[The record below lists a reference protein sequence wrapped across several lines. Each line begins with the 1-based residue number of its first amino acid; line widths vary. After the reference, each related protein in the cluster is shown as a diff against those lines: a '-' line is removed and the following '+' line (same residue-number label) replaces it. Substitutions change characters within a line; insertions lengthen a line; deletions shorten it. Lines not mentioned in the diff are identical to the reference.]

1 MDWLS
6 TLLQVGSAALGSGGG
21 AAKSGGGGSYWPAL
35 LSGLGNIASSFQAVP
50 NPGASRKDYEK
61 ANRINLLAGLF
72 GSGLSAAGGIMQKNQ
87 ESDVYSSL
95 ADILSGKQTFSGQAI
110 PGQAA
115 GISPTEGV
123 SPVPGQTVGVPPT
136 QDMPYGVDGMVP
148 PQQGAANVP
157 LPTPT
162 PAIPTSTAQRIFEL
176 AKQYPSMSKQL
187 LEMGI
192 QQRAQEEESALKRA
206 EILRKAAGVDL
217 SKYATAMEVAK
228 NAGIDPALRSQYA
241 QGLLRPQE
249 EANRAAIE
257 SIYPT
262 GRIGPLSGLISPMPQ
277 PVQAEAPT
285 PKTVE
290 SPAPTTVKTPSA
302 SGYAEIPKGLSQ
314 GELGTLRQIGVIPP
328 TTAQEEPTAP
338 QAPKAVQ
345 TPAPTETPTGVPTQ
359 SQIDE
364 LKSQKEQL
372 NRVIEQLS
380 SGEGLEPNLRSN
392 VLARSE
398 ALRRA
403 KTNLDQVN
411 NLISE
416 SQKEEESVRQRNYS
430 AVKDVNAEISTR
442 FRGENLGEIQKNMQF
457 AGNALEGG
465 RFSQV
470 QALTVLKK
478 AMDNTGVIQGELQD
492 LLGLIE
498 PALQQNIRGIL
509 SRFGVKKPSF
519 KESELTDV
527 RRTLAVMAMANYQ
540 RVQNLQRTERELYS
554 QYGYSGE
561 PPTQFKSDLEKFAKL
576 YQDNIGKVPQQ
587 LRGGLPASVEG
598 EISAPQQVEQ
608 KGALDGLLSPQ
619 NTKIPYRIGDKV
631 RGNRITGIR

>member
-6 TLLQVGSAALGSGGG
+6 TLLQAGSAALGSGGG
-21 AAKSGGGGSYWPAL
+21 AATRGGGGSYWPAL
-35 LSGLGNIASSFQAVP
+35 LSGIGSIASSFQAVP
-50 NPGASRKDYEK
+50 NPGASRKDYER

-72 GSGLSAAGGIMQKNQ
+72 GTGLSAAGDIMQKNQ
-87 ESDVYSSL
+87 ESNVYNSL
-95 ADILSGKQTFSGQAI
+95 ADILSGKQTFSGQAV

-115 GISPTEGV
+115 SVSPTQSV
-123 SPVPGQTVGVPPT
+123 
-136 QDMPYGVDGMVP
+136 PYGVDGMVP

-162 PAIPTSTAQRIFEL
+162 PIAPTSIAQQIFQL

-187 LEMGI
+187 LEKGI
-192 QQRAQEEESALKRA
+192 QQQAQEEESTLKRA

-217 SKYATAMEVAK
+217 SRYATAMEVAK
-228 NAGIDPALRSQYA
+228 NAGVDPSLREQYA
-241 QGLLRPQE
+241 QGLLRAQE
-249 EANRAAIE
+249 EANRAVTQ
-257 SIYPT
+257 SLSPT

-277 PVQAEAPT
+277 PVRAEAPT

-290 SPAPTTVKTPSA
+290 SPVPTTVETPSA

-314 GELGTLRQIGVIPP
+314 SELGTLRQIGVIPP
-328 TTAQEEPTAP
+328 TAAQEDLTAP
-338 QAPKAVQ
+338 QTPKAVQ
-345 TPAPTETPTGVPTQ
+345 TPTPTETPTGVPTQ

-364 LKSQKEQL
+364 LRNQKEQL

-380 SGEGLEPNLRSN
+380 SGEGLTPNLRNN

-403 KTNLDQVN
+403 KASLNEVDS
-411 NLISE
+411 LISE
-416 SQKEEESVRQRNYS
+416 NKKEEESVRQRNYS

-457 AGNALEGG
+457 AGDALEGG

-509 SRFGVKKPSF
+509 SRFGVRKPNF

-561 PPTQFKSDLEKFAKL
+561 PPTQFNADLERFAKL
-576 YQDNIGKVPQQ
+576 YQDNISKVKQQ

-598 EISAPQQVEQ
+598 GIKASQQVEQ

-619 NTKIPYRIGDKV
+619 NTPIPYKIGDTIGGV
-631 RGNRITGIR
+631 RITGIR